1 MIMTDSGIVIRLKLS
16 QISTT
21 GRVAQGVKLINLKD
35 EQKVSAIAIVEQS
48 LEEEINND
56 SESNETNTVDNK
68 EQVIEKVTDYNKNNN
83 EKRKQWTK
91 NYRIKNIDKI
101 NQYRNKNKEDLK
113 NYHNKYMKDRM
124 QRDSAFKLKALFR
137 SNIYNAFKRKNMIK
151 DEKAEE
157 ILGCNI
163 DEFVQYL
170 LHTFKDN
177 YGYEYNGTEE
187 VHIDHIVPLATAKT
201 KQDIKKLCNYKN
213 LQLLKAH
220 DNLIK
225 WACN

>member
-1 MIMTDSGIVIRLKLS
+1 MDNLKIESVNINDIKPYKNNAKEYKKKYYQEHKDEISRKSKEYRLKNKEKIK
-16 QISTT
+16 Q
-21 GRVAQGVKLINLKD
+21 RQH
-35 EQKVSAIAIVEQS
+35 EWYMR
-48 LEEEINND
+48 
-56 SESNETNTVDNK
+56 NK
-68 EQVIEKVTDYNKNNN
+68 EQVIERVTEYNKNNN
-83 EKRKQWTK
+83 DKRKQWTK
-91 NYRIKNIDKI
+91 NYKIKNIDKI
-101 NQYRNKNKEDLK
+101 NQYKNNNKENLK
-113 NYHNKYMKDRM
+113 NYHNKYMKDKM
-124 QRDSAFKLKALFR
+124 QNDSVFKLKALLR

-151 DEKAEE
+151 DEKAEQ

-170 LHTFKDN
+170 LQTFKDN